1 VESFNGRLRDECL
14 DETLFASLVH
24 GRSILGAWTHDDNI
38 FRPHAK
44 RGGRTPG
51 EIAGQQGRVHAPSP
65 VAITSTIS
73 HQSQGF
79 CF

>member
-1 VESFNGRLRDECL
+1 M
-14 DETLFASLVH
+14 A
-24 GRSILGAWTHDDNI
+24 AWTHDDNI
-38 FRPHAK
+38 LRLHAK

-65 VAITSTIS
+65 LAITSTIS